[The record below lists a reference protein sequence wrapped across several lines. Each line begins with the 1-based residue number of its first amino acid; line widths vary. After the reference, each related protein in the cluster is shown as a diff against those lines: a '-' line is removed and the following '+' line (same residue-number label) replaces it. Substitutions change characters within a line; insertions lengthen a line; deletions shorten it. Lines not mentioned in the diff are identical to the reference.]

1 MKKIQIISKSGLITL
16 WVLCLLYQPAQAQ
29 AQDPYTGIW
38 EGTFMNDF
46 KTAVLLDRGD
56 DNGYVG
62 KILMFSGE
70 NRIQDDE
77 LSKITIENQ
86 TISFYIAAKESS
98 FEGTFNEMNTE
109 LSGNVIFP
117 DNTKHPLTVIKHEE
131 DSLAVKATAPSIK
144 ESLKLKIPVD
154 ELKSDLR
161 DLINSL
167 KKYHPRLYSCIA
179 EDTFNEK
186 VSETFASLD
195 SEMTIEEFYLEI
207 APLVASV
214 QCSHTGIR
222 LPAEYYQYISERG
235 KFLPMDLYI
244 QGKEAYLL
252 SNAGTQVPGLVP
264 GTEILSI
271 NQVPVNRIINKLLSI
286 IPAEGDCQTTKY
298 NELNRDFQSYFY
310 LLDSSER
317 FKIEYSSPSGPKYA
331 LLEASG
337 LAGQKSEF
345 STSPTMLPVN
355 FHLEKEPGVGVLKIE
370 SFGIMDMEGYFT
382 LLDTVFQMLEKVK
395 VQNLVLDLRN
405 NSGGH
410 PIFAAQLFS
419 YLTDHEFT
427 YFQRN
432 PEVTDFEPLYNPMQ
446 ANPNHYDGN
455 VYVFVNGGCLS
466 TTGHLISLLK
476 YHTDAVFIGEEP
488 GSTYCCNDFS
498 IQEKLPNTGIEMNI
512 PRTTFVTDV
521 CGFKEG
527 EPFALDF
534 NVQQTIKDQVEGVD
548 RCMYTVRT
556 IIAENIT
563 NP

>member
-1 MKKIQIISKSGLITL
+1 
-16 WVLCLLYQPAQAQ
+16 
-29 AQDPYTGIW
+29 
-38 EGTFMNDF
+38 
-46 KTAVLLDRGD
+46 
-56 DNGYVG
+56 
-62 KILMFSGE
+62 
-70 NRIQDDE
+70 
-77 LSKITIENQ
+77 
-86 TISFYIAAKESS
+86 
-98 FEGTFNEMNTE
+98 
-109 LSGNVIFP
+109 
-117 DNTKHPLTVIKHEE
+117 
-131 DSLAVKATAPSIK
+131 
-144 ESLKLKIPVD
+144 VD

-161 DLINSL
+161 DLINKL
-167 KKYHPRLYSCIA
+167 KKYHPRLYSYIA

-186 VSETFASLD
+186 VSETFTGLD

-271 NQVPVNRIINKLLSI
+271 NQMPVSRIIDKLLSI

-317 FKIEYSSPSGPKYA
+317 FEIEFSSPSGPKYA

-337 LAGQKSEF
+337 LAGKKSEF
-345 STSPTMLPVN
+345 STSPTTLPVN
-355 FHLEKEPGVGVLKIE
+355 FHLEKDPDVGVLKIE

-382 LLDTVFQMLEKVK
+382 LLDTAFQMLKREKTPFLIV
-395 VQNLVLDLRN
+395 DLRD

-432 PEVTDFEPLYNPMQ
+432 PDVTDFEPLYNPMQ
-446 ANPNHYDGN
+446 ANPNSYTGK
-455 VYVFVNGGCLS
+455 VFVLVNGGCLS

-488 GSTYCCNDFS
+488 GSTFSCNDFS

-512 PRTTFVTDV
+512 PRTTFIAAVS
-521 CGFKEG
+521 GFSQE
-527 EPFALDF
+527 EAFPLDL
-534 NVQQTIKDQVEGVD
+534 VVRQTVEDQVKGVD
-548 RCMYTVRT
+548 RYMSDALDLIGEKT
-556 IIAENIT
+556 T